1 MKNSDKTPTAA
12 ELEILTLLWEKSPQ
26 TVKEIHDQLIKH
38 KDVGYT
44 TTLKIMQIMLSKG
57 ILKREPD
64 GKSHL
69 YYPVVEKKQTQGRIL
84 NTLVETAFGGSAASL
99 VMQVLG
105 NHKASKEELDK
116 IKDLIQHIEKNK

>member
-1 MKNSDKTPTAA
+1 MGINDKTPTAA

-26 TVKEIHDQLIKH
+26 TVKDIHETLSKR

-44 TTLKIMQIMLSKG
+44 TTLKIMQVMTSKG
-57 ILKREPD
+57 IVQREPD

-69 YYPVVEKKQTQGRIL
+69 YYPVLEKRQTQGKL
-84 NTLVETAFGGSAASL
+84 LDTLLDAAFGGSAASL
-99 VMQVLG
+99 VMQALG

-116 IKDLIQHIEKNK
+116 IKELIQQIEKNK